1 MGVEISACD
10 CRVYEQFTFKCR
22 GYRNSNEPA
31 RRHFFLRCL
40 FQQIN
45 FRIII

>member
-22 GYRNSNEPA
+22 GYRDSNEPA
-31 RRHFFLRCL
+31 RRHFFYDVYFNRLIL
-40 FQQIN
+40 E
-45 FRIII
+45 